1 MKDLWYSVISGHWV
15 NSGGLGQALRN
26 PRISRS
32 LVTKSA
38 VLLAGIKRETMTT
51 PKRHHFVPLM
61 LLNRFTDADGRI
73 AFFDKS
79 RPNDGVQV
87 TTPKNLI
94 VRQHLYS
101 KKNKDGSRDG
111 TLEAYYSELE
121 SEAHVVFNKII
132 GAVRQ
137 RRIPDINSGEKTTW
151 NRFLYEQWRRV
162 PDFHD
167 DIMPLSAFALAV
179 QEGIQEYEAKYR
191 PVTEQERV
199 RFAGDD
205 ALRAYRHNA
214 RVNALSRRSPD
225 VMEAI
230 SDKALYFGITPS
242 QRSFI
247 IGSNPVVKIVP
258 QGMSPELNNPAVE
271 IWLPIH
277 PNVMV
282 ASAGTAGTNS
292 LVALHMDRI
301 RGYNESVAK
310 KSTIFGG
317 RSRELVASLARKYS

>member
-1 MKDLWYSVISGHWV
+1 
-15 NSGGLGQALRN
+15 
-26 PRISRS
+26 
-32 LVTKSA
+32 
-38 VLLAGIKRETMTT
+38 
-51 PKRHHFVPLM
+51 M

-79 RPNDGVQV
+79 RPENGVQV
-87 TTPKNLI
+87 TTPKNLL
-94 VRQHLYS
+94 VQQHLYS

-111 TLEAYYSELE
+111 TLEAYYSGLE

-132 GAVRQ
+132 DAVRQ
-137 RRIPDINSGEKTTW
+137 RRIPDINSVEKNTW

-167 DIMPLSAFALAV
+167 QIMPLSDFADTV
-179 QEGIQEYEAKYR
+179 QEGIEEYEAKYR
-191 PVTEQERV
+191 PLTDQEKE
-199 RFAGDD
+199 RFTGDA
-205 ALRAYRHNA
+205 ALKTYRQNA
-214 RVNALSRRSPD
+214 RVTALSRRSPNT
-225 VMEAI
+225 MEAI
-230 SDKALYFGITPS
+230 SNKALYFGITAQ

-258 QGMSPELNNPAVE
+258 ENSSPDLHNPGVE
-271 IWLPIH
+271 IWLPVH

-282 ASAGTAGTNS
+282 ASAGTDGASS

-310 KSTIFGG
+310 KSTIFAG
-317 RSRELVASLARKYS
+317 RSRELIASLARKYS